1 MRQKSAHCERQSPL
15 GMRMRMRL
23 SISESLHAVL
33 HVMVSG
39 QEAKLR
45 TAK

>member
-15 GMRMRMRL
+15 GMRMRL

-33 HVMVSG
+33 RVMVSG